1 MTKSNDQ
8 ISIKSNVDKFDEILR
23 GLGERS
29 ATYGHPLN
37 SFRRIDQIKDAVRE
51 CPDAALRHALEMIG
65 VKMSRL
71 VVTPD
76 HFDSWVDIAGYARA
90 AVMILDAYFEYA
102 SNSKKGEPK

>member
-1 MTKSNDQ
+1 MGNMTQ
-8 ISIKSNVDKFDEILR
+8 SNVDKFDEILR

-29 ATYGHPLN
+29 ATYGHPLD
-37 SFRRIDQIKDAVRE
+37 SFRRVAQIKQAVSA

-71 VVTPD
+71 VTTPN

-90 AVMILDAYFEYA
+90 AVMILDAYP
-102 SNSKKGEPK
+102 KKGRPK